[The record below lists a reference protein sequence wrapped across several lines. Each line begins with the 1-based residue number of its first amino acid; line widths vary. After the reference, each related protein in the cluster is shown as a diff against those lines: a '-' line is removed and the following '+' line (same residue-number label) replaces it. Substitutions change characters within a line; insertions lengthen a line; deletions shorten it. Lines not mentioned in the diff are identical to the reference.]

1 MASLYEIDQNILEC
15 LDMETGE
22 IIDPERLDS
31 LQMERNQKIESVAL
45 WVKNLSADALAYK
58 AEKESFAQREKVAKA
73 KIEQLKAWLTE
84 ALDGQKFST
93 AKCAVSFRKS
103 ERVEVTDEHSIPRVY
118 MVETVTYAPDK
129 SLIKEILK
137 DGQEIM
143 GCRLVKAINPQI
155 K

>member
-73 KIEQLKAWLTE
+73 KIERLKAWLTE

-103 ERVEVTDEHSIPRVY
+103 ERVEVTDEHSIPSVY